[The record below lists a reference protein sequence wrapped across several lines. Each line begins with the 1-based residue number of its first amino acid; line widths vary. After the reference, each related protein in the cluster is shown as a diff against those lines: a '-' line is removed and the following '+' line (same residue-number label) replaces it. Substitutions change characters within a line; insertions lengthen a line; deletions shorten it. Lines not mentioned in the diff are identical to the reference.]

1 MKVLLL
7 PDVRGYLK
15 ELQIILYKKNYFGFE
30 EAAQEYTD
38 ELYDDIITTLPIRI
52 YRPAPAYFNKYGKGM
67 YYAVFPKNKRTQWYV
82 FFRMYRQEGELC
94 YQVRYIANNQ
104 TVAQYL

>member
-1 MKVLLL
+1 MQVTFLSNVLEYFDDL
-7 PDVRGYLK
+7 VT
-15 ELQIILYKKNYFGFE
+15 ILYEKGYFGFE
-30 EAAQEYTD
+30 ETSLEYVT
-38 ELYDDIITTLPIRI
+38 ELYDDITATLPIRPR
-52 YRPAPAYFNKYGKGM
+52 RPAPAYFNKYGKGM

-94 YQVRYIANNQ
+94 YQVRYIANNH